1 MEYNIGESMYKN
13 LTQFKNAVIQD
24 LQSLGKL
31 GVVNYDE
38 LKKVQDGS
46 EMSIIEEFYEG
57 GASVSETTDTVL
69 KILKL

>member
-1 MEYNIGESMYKN
+1 MELAK
-13 LTQFKNAVIQD
+13 
-24 LQSLGKL
+24 
-31 GVVNYDE
+31 NYDE